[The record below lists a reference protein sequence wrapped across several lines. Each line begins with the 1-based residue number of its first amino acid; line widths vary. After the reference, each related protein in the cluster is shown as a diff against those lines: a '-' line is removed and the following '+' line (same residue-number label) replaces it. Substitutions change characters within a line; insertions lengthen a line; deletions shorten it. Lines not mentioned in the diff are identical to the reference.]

1 MDGSFFGIR
10 RGELMGY
17 TFPKGLKIV
26 TEQGENARFAADFLK
41 DEIFFRSGA
50 VIPVENAAQADREAE
65 AGEGEI
71 LLQTDSELEEETFTL
86 TRKGDGIKIQ
96 AADKRGFLYGVSWVL
111 RKMYLKD
118 RKTGF
123 SEELTDIKIQPSYR
137 MQWTSLGTGQT
148 EYLPCLDRDR
158 IRALYPG
165 SSDLW
170 FQLDRTS
177 AAPDG

>member
-1 MDGSFFGIR
+1 M
-10 RGELMGY
+10 
-17 TFPKGLKIV
+17 
-26 TEQGENARFAADFLK
+26 
-41 DEIFFRSGA
+41 
-50 VIPVENAAQADREAE
+50 ENAADADREAE

-137 MQWTSLGTGQT
+137 MRGHQLGYRDKQNTCPAWTEI
-148 EYLPCLDRDR
+148 EYERYIRDLLIFGSNSIDFCR
-158 IRALYPG
+158 PGRMIIFFLVILKEIRLN
-165 SSDLW
+165 
-170 FQLDRTS
+170 
-177 AAPDG
+177 

>member
-86 TRKGDGIKIQ
+86 TRKGDESRSRQWIKE
-96 AADKRGFLYGVSWVL
+96 VSCTE
-111 RKMYLKD
+111 YP
-118 RKTGF
+118 GF
-123 SEELTDIKIQPSYR
+123 SGKCT
-137 MQWTSLGTGQT
+137 
-148 EYLPCLDRDR
+148 
-158 IRALYPG
+158 
-165 SSDLW
+165 
-170 FQLDRTS
+170 
-177 AAPDG
+177 

>member
-1 MDGSFFGIR
+1 
-10 RGELMGY
+10 MGY
-17 TFPKGLKIV
+17 TFPKELKIV
-26 TEQGENARFAADFLK
+26 TEQGESARFAADFLK

-96 AADKRGFLYGVSWVL
+96 AVDKRGFLYGVSWVL

-123 SEELTDIKIQPSYR
+123 SAYFRETGKMRQAGKTEKKSGVSRRKKRNSGLKIWIR
-137 MQWTSLGTGQT
+137 M
-148 EYLPCLDRDR
+148 RD
-158 IRALYPG
+158 
-165 SSDLW
+165 
-170 FQLDRTS
+170 T
-177 AAPDG
+177 

>member
-96 AADKRGFLYGVSWVL
+96 AVDKRGFLYGVSWDSPENVPE
-111 RKMYLKD
+111 RQKNRFFRGTD
-118 RKTGF
+118 R
-123 SEELTDIKIQPSYR
+123 Y
-137 MQWTSLGTGQT
+137 
-148 EYLPCLDRDR
+148 
-158 IRALYPG
+158 
-165 SSDLW
+165 
-170 FQLDRTS
+170 
-177 AAPDG
+177 

>member
-17 TFPKGLKIV
+17 IFPKELKIV

-50 VIPVENAAQADREAE
+50 VIPVENAADADREAE

-123 SEELTDIKIQPSYR
+123 SRGTDRY
-137 MQWTSLGTGQT
+137 
-148 EYLPCLDRDR
+148 
-158 IRALYPG
+158 
-165 SSDLW
+165 
-170 FQLDRTS
+170 
-177 AAPDG
+177 